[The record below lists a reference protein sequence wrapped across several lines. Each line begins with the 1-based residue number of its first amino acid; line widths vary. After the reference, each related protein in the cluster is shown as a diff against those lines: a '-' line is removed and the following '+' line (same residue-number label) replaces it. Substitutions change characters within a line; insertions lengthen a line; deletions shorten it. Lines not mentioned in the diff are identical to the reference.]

1 MNKVKELETKA
12 FPFELEEKAFDE
24 VGTFEGYAAIFGK
37 QDQIGEIIEKGAFT
51 KTLNENSIFPV
62 LWYHDPRDPI
72 GVTTTV
78 KADNVGLRVRGQLNL
93 DVVSAVEKLSL
104 MKQKAIRG
112 LSLGFRTIK
121 DHWDGKART
130 LLEIN
135 LKEISPVTFP
145 MQLTAQITGVKQWG
159 GERSFSESLEGM
171 IEFLERFK
179 STEIKSIEAVDI
191 AVKSLTDIL
200 KGKEPSQDTP
210 VLKSLYN
217 PIIEALE
224 RGKPQPHLLE
234 SVFEALGNN

>member
-1 MNKVKELETKA
+1 MNKVKELEKKA
-12 FPFELEEKAFDE
+12 FPFELEEKAFDDT
-24 VGTFEGYAAIFGK
+24 GSFEGYAAIFGK
-37 QDQIGEIIEKGAFT
+37 EDQIGEVIEKGAFT

-112 LSLGFRTIK
+112 LSLGFRTVK
-121 DHWDGKART
+121 DHWDGKVRT

-159 GERSFSESLEGM
+159 GESFSGSLEGM

-179 STEIKSIEAVDI
+179 LTEIKSSEAVDI

-224 RGKPQPHLLE
+224 GGKPQPHLLE